1 VFKKKF
7 RPLKVCFLL
16 NLQLLSEFS
25 KIEETQMIEIN
36 NLSLKYKKIDEVFL
50 KKVAEK
56 VLKAEENKKKIELS
70 IAIVNPEEIK
80 KLNKEYR
87 KKNKPTDVLSFGEI
101 GSDVSEIVICPEEVE
116 KNGENFKKELTLV
129 LIHGILH
136 LFKYDHEK
144 TVKEAERMFQ
154 KQEEYLSKIKF

>member
-1 VFKKKF
+1 
-7 RPLKVCFLL
+7 
-16 NLQLLSEFS
+16 
-25 KIEETQMIEIN
+25 MIEIN
-36 NLSLKYKKIDEVFL
+36 NLSDGYKKIDKVFL

-56 VLKAEENKKKIELS
+56 VLKGEGKKKQIELS
-70 IAIVNPEEIK
+70 IAIVDPEEIK

-101 GSDVSEIVICPEEVE
+101 GGDVSEIVICPEEVE
-116 KNGENFKKELTLV
+116 KNGKNFKRELTLV

-144 TVKEAERMFQ
+144 TKKEAERMFQ
-154 KQEEYLSKIKF
+154 RQEEYLSKIKL

>member
-1 VFKKKF
+1 MV
-7 RPLKVCFLL
+7 
-16 NLQLLSEFS
+16 
-25 KIEETQMIEIN
+25 EIN
-36 NLSLKYKKIDEVFL
+36 NLSDGYKKIDKVFL

-56 VLKAEENKKKIELS
+56 VLKAEGNKKKIELS

-101 GSDVSEIVICPEEVE
+101 GGDVSEIVICPEEVE

-144 TVKEAERMFQ
+144 TKKEAEVMFK
-154 KQEEYLSKIKF
+154 KQEEYLSKIKL

>member
-1 VFKKKF
+1 
-7 RPLKVCFLL
+7 
-16 NLQLLSEFS
+16 
-25 KIEETQMIEIN
+25 MIEIN
-36 NLSLKYKKIDEVFL
+36 NLSDGYKKIDKVFL
-50 KKVAEK
+50 KKVTER
-56 VLKAEENKKKIELS
+56 VLKGEGNKKKIELS

-80 KLNKEYR
+80 KLNKKYR

-101 GSDVSEIVICPEEVE
+101 SGDISEIVICPEEVE
-116 KNGENFKKELTLV
+116 KNGKNFKKELTLV

>member
-1 VFKKKF
+1 
-7 RPLKVCFLL
+7 
-16 NLQLLSEFS
+16 
-25 KIEETQMIEIN
+25 MIEIN
-36 NLSLKYKKIDEVFL
+36 NLSAGYKKIDKVFL
-50 KKVAEK
+50 KKVTEK
-56 VLKAEENKKKIELS
+56 VLKGEGNKKKIELS

-101 GSDVSEIVICPEEVE
+101 GGDVSEIVICPEEVE
-116 KNGENFKKELTLV
+116 KNGKDFKKELTLV

-144 TVKEAERMFQ
+144 TKKEAERMFQ